1 MGRAARD
8 AVGVSRLRRIARAIC
23 WYWGTVMGDTHYRRY
38 LDYRRRT
45 HPGEPVLSE
54 RDYWRE
60 RYHADPGARCC

>member
-8 AVGVSRLRRIARAIC
+8 SVGVSRLRRIARAIS
-23 WYWGTVMGDTHYRRY
+23 WYFGAVMGDTHYRGY

-45 HPGEPVLSE
+45 HPGEPVLSA

-60 RYHADPGARCC
+60 RYRADSGARCC